1 MWSAFGAVVVSNTR
15 VSHTAFAMSRG
26 DLVVV
31 CSSTLGG
38 NTESAMSHSLLRQL
52 GSSSTAS

>member
-1 MWSAFGAVVVSNTR
+1 MWSAFRAVVVSNTR

-26 DLVVV
+26 DLVV

>member
-26 DLVVV
+26 DLVV

-38 NTESAMSHSLLRQL
+38 NTESAMNHSLLRQL